1 MQGPIAAENLRSKC
15 LVTMTAAQWS
25 TRVDPAEVGT
35 LFTPLTLRG
44 VTLRNRIAVSP
55 MCQYS
60 STDGMSTDWHLVHL
74 GSRAV
79 GGAGLVMAEA
89 TAVSPEGRI
98 TPEDL
103 GIWSDAHVPGL
114 ARIATFIEAQGAVP
128 GIQLAHAGRKASTY
142 HPWAAKSGA
151 MASAEGGWRPVY
163 APTATKFADD
173 YPEPTALDAPGIRRI
188 VEEFAAAARRAHS
201 AGFRVVEIHAAHG
214 YLLQEFLSPLSNG
227 RTDAYGG
234 SFENRTRFVVE
245 VVRAVR
251 DALPSDL
258 PLLVRIS
265 ATEWVDGGWSADD
278 SVALAKLLMMLGV
291 DLIDCSS
298 AGNTP
303 KVRPPVGAGYQVPL
317 AARVRREAEI
327 RTGAVG
333 LITAPAQ
340 ADMIVRQGAA
350 DIVLIAR
357 ELLRDPYWP
366 LHAASALG
374 VDVPWPSPYLRA
386 KR

>member
-1 MQGPIAAENLRSKC
+1 
-15 LVTMTAAQWS
+15 MTHAQRS
-25 TRVDPAEVGT
+25 TRVDLDDAGT
-35 LFTPLTLRG
+35 LFAPLVLRG

-60 STDGMSTDWHLVHL
+60 STDGLATDWHLVHL

-89 TAVSPEGRI
+89 SAVSPEGRI
-98 TPEDL
+98 TPQDL
-103 GIWSDAHVPGL
+103 GIWSDAHVPPL
-114 ARIATFIEAQGAVP
+114 ARITSFIEAQGAVA
-128 GIQLAHAGRKASTY
+128 GIQIAHAGRKASTY
-142 HPWAAKSGA
+142 HPWAGKSGA
-151 MASAEGGWRPVY
+151 MASADGGWRPVY
-163 APTATKFADD
+163 APTATKFSED
-173 YPEPTALDAPGIRRI
+173 YPEPTALDASGIRRI
-188 VEEFAAAARRAHS
+188 VDDFASAARRALK
-201 AGFRVVEIHAAHG
+201 AGFKVVELHAAHG
-214 YLLQEFLSPLSNG
+214 YLLQEFLSPLSNQ

-234 SFENRTRFVVE
+234 SFENRTRIVLE

-251 DALPSDL
+251 DALPPDL

-265 ATEWVDGGWSADD
+265 ATEWVDDGWSVDD
-278 SVALAKLLMMLGV
+278 SVALAKLMAPLGV

-298 AGNTP
+298 AGNTA
-303 KVRPPVGAGYQVPL
+303 KVRPPIGAGYQVPL
-317 AARVRREAEI
+317 AARVRREAGV

-340 ADMIVRQGAA
+340 ADMIIRQGAA
-350 DIVLIAR
+350 DLVFLAR

-374 VDVPWPSPYLRA
+374 VDVPWPSQYLRA